1 MWACTERQSKGKTVG
16 WKRKDRNVIKKIINK
31 SKPLRTLGFS
41 LIQRGRTIKQKVKKN
56 RAVWACDIYVNNEK
70 KKVHTTHWCKSY
82 DLEIIIVIRVIIR
95 DISLF
100 ISLHYSYFFFFPFL
114 PMIAVIHWQ
123 FDKFPHLLRYLQ
135 ILYTRFHPIFAKCS
149 FSSNHK
155 ERYKIQVKPAEHLTI
170 HYLETVRSCCLFCIE
185 LEDHRSSISGII
197 NKTCQQFFFGEGRRG
212 LERAWSFKI

>member
-100 ISLHYSYFFFFPFL
+100 ISLHYSYIFFPFL

-170 HYLETVRSCCLFCIE
+170 HYLEYGDSPQLLSFLYRIG
-185 LEDHRSSISGII
+185 RSSIIYI
-197 NKTCQQFFFGEGRRG
+197 RHNKQNMSAIFFWWGEAGVGEG
-212 LERAWSFKI
+212 LEL

>member
-100 ISLHYSYFFFFPFL
+100 ISLHYSYFFFHFCLWLQWFTDNLTNFL
-114 PMIAVIHWQ
+114 ISLGTYKYYIPD
-123 FDKFPHLLRYLQ
+123 F
-135 ILYTRFHPIFAKCS
+135 ILYLRNVVFLAITK
-149 FSSNHK
+149 K
-155 ERYKIQVKPAEHLTI
+155 DTKYK
-170 HYLETVRSCCLFCIE
+170 
-185 LEDHRSSISGII
+185 
-197 NKTCQQFFFGEGRRG
+197 
-212 LERAWSFKI
+212 

>member
-1 MWACTERQSKGKTVG
+1 MGLWYLCKQREEKGAYHALVQEL
-16 WKRKDRNVIKKIINK
+16 RLRDNNSNK
-31 SKPLRTLGFS
+31 SNNKRHF
-41 LIQRGRTIKQKVKKN
+41 LIYFLT
-56 RAVWACDIYVNNEK
+56 
-70 KKVHTTHWCKSY
+70 
-82 DLEIIIVIRVIIR
+82 
-95 DISLF
+95 LF
-100 ISLHYSYFFFFPFL
+100 IFFFFPFL

>member
-41 LIQRGRTIKQKVKKN
+41 LIRRGRTIKQKVKKN

-100 ISLHYSYFFFFPFL
+100 ISLHYSFFFFPFL

-170 HYLETVRSCCLFCIE
+170 HYLEYGDSPQLLSFLYRIG
-185 LEDHRSSISGII
+185 RSSIIYI
-197 NKTCQQFFFGEGRRG
+197 RHNKQNMSAIFFWWGEAGVGEG
-212 LERAWSFKI
+212 LEL